1 MDQNDFDDETPAVRF
16 IKRLIVRKKRVA
28 KETMKSKKEVMFKKA
43 NDVLKKCKS
52 WPSKEDAEDAFGTVN
67 TPVKIFS
74 QRQQYFLHFKIQEL
88 IYLCQEQQSS
98 RENYDRPHFSSPTN
112 FAPPSPHFNP

>member
-52 WPSKEDAEDAFGTVN
+52 CPSKEDAEDAFG
-67 TPVKIFS
+67 K
-74 QRQQYFLHFKIQEL
+74 QL
-88 IYLCQEQQSS
+88 IHQLRSFHRGSNISFILKYRS
-98 RENYDRPHFSSPTN
+98 
-112 FAPPSPHFNP
+112 